1 MANFYQNEIDDF
13 RKRLLEEIE
22 ASRKQMNHGQCA
34 TISSNYDRQSY
45 SPPPPPPQPKARTY
59 YASSGSTFQH
69 SVPPVHTC
77 ASYQEPRRLTD
88 EEIYYRSVGEQN
100 QKLLQEKQKLITTI
114 QQLQNEVR
122 RLREEN
128 GINKVKEEKKEVFKD
143 NIVTVKK
150 FFENLYN
157 KTIEWFNT

>member
-1 MANFYQNEIDDF
+1 MASEFMYRDEISDF

-22 ASRKQMNHGQCA
+22 ASRNANRGQCA
-34 TISSNYDRQSY
+34 RISPNYRQSYPPPPPQTCYVSPTGSTFQAQY
-45 SPPPPPPQPKARTY
+45 SPPPP
-59 YASSGSTFQH
+59 
-69 SVPPVHTC
+69 VH
-77 ASYQEPRRLTD
+77 RRLTD

-100 QKLLQEKQKLITTI
+100 QKLLQEKQKLITSI

-128 GINKVKEEKKEVFKD
+128 GINKVKEEKKELFKA